1 MSSVNSTSSAAAA
14 SNMLRI
20 TGMATGLD
28 TDSLVKAMTS
38 NIQSKID
45 KATQDEQ
52 IAEWKQE
59 MYRDIIKDAKSLQEY
74 FDPLSDKYIMNSNK
88 FNSAQVA
95 NTNESVVGFSASSS
109 AQGGNYKVVV
119 TQLAQSA
126 VASGDK
132 ISASKGIATKLVDID
147 SDLSGKTITFNFGL
161 DSTDIGSVDVSVDNN
176 TTIQNVIDTINNK
189 IKDDDALKDKGITAS
204 FDELTGKFVFT
215 ADKVEKDQS
224 LSLNVEGITASS
236 LGLGNITSQAKKNAE
251 FTITYPDGRTE
262 SVKDQ
267 SSNSFTA
274 NGVTYSLRSV
284 GTSSITVDKNN
295 TDGIVDNVKN
305 FINDYNALVDK
316 IQGKLTEKKQY
327 TYKPLTDDQ
336 KSSMSDSDIEKW
348 NEQAQQGL
356 LKNDSN
362 LEQLLSD
369 LRGTFFNA
377 VYSDKTDDKA
387 TSVKN
392 SYYMGTYGNNA
403 LGLDTS
409 SNLDDYGKI
418 EITDEAKLKS
428 AISNNIEDFTKFF
441 IGTSSKEL
449 GEDEKYIGSD
459 TYYEDGLF
467 IRMDKILRNYVG
479 DPGVGTDG
487 TSSLKGTLNI
497 YANKQ
502 YDYSITGYSSRN
514 TLPDQIYEQALNITD
529 LQTKLTDAENRYYEK
544 FSQLETTINQL
555 NSQMSS
561 FSSQMGT
568 SQ

>member
-1 MSSVNSTSSAAAA
+1 MSSVNSTSSTAA

-59 MYRDIIKDAKSLQEY
+59 MYQDIIKDAKGLQEY

-88 FNSAQVA
+88 FNSAQVT
-95 NTNESVVGFSASSS
+95 NTNDSVVGFSASSS
-109 AQGGNYKVVV
+109 AQGGNYKIEV
-119 TQLAQSA
+119 TQLAQAA
-126 VASGDK
+126 VVSGGTVAANNGL
-132 ISASKGIATKLVDID
+132 STKLTDLGLAKDDTID
-147 SDLSGKTITFNFGL
+147 FTIDGKIT
-161 DSTDIGSVDVSVDNN
+161 SVTVGDT
-176 TTIQNVIDTINNK
+176 TTIKDVLNTINNDAD
-189 IKDDDALKDKGITAS
+189 IKSAGVTAS
-204 FDELTGKFVFT
+204 FDELSKKFVFT
-215 ADKVEKDQS
+215 TDKMGDGLNIALTVGGTADESK
-224 LSLNVEGITASS
+224 
-236 LGLGNITSQAKKNAE
+236 LGLNSLTTTPGQDAKFN
-251 FTITYPDGRTE
+251 ITYPDGRTE
-262 SVKDQ
+262 SVSQ
-267 SSNSFTA
+267 QSNSFTA
-274 NGVTYSLRSV
+274 NGVTYNLKSIGTASV
-284 GTSSITVDKNN
+284 SVEKTN
-295 TDGIVDNVKN
+295 TDGIVDNVKS

-336 KSSMSDSDIEKW
+336 KEAMSDSDIEKW
-348 NEQAQQGL
+348 NEKAQQGL
-356 LKNDSN
+356 LRNDSN

-369 LRGTFFNA
+369 LRGTFFNT
-377 VYSDKTDDKA
+377 VYSDKTDNKD

-409 SNLDDYGKI
+409 SDLDDYGKI
-418 EITDEAKLKS
+418 QITDETKLKN

-467 IRMDKILRNYVG
+467 TRMDKILRNYVG

-502 YDYSITGYSSRN
+502 YDYGISGYSSRN

-529 LQTKLTDAENRYYEK
+529 LQTKLTDAEDRYYQK
-544 FSQLETTINQL
+544 FSQLETAINQL

-561 FSSQMGT
+561 FSSQMGL

>member
-1 MSSVNSTSSAAAA
+1 MTSVNSTSSTAA

-59 MYRDIIKDAKSLQEY
+59 MYQDIIKDAKGLQEY
-74 FDPLSDKYIMNSNK
+74 FDPLSDKYILGDSK
-88 FNSAQVA
+88 FNPVEI
-95 NTNESVVGFSASSS
+95 TNSSEGTVGITASSK
-109 AQGGNYKVVV
+109 AQAGNYNITVAK
-119 TQLAQSA
+119 LAQSA
-126 VASGDK
+126 VVENQAV
-132 ISASKGIATKLVDID
+132 SKADSTLSTKLTDING
-147 SDLSGKTITFNFGL
+147 SLNGKIITFNIKGN
-161 DSTDIGSVDVSVDNN
+161 DVKIDLTTNPDM
-176 TTIQNVIDTINNK
+176 TIQGVLDKINNDSN
-189 IKDDDALKDKGITAS
+189 ITSAGVTAS
-204 FDELTGKFVFT
+204 FDELSKKFVFT
-215 ADKVEKDQS
+215 TNDTGSSENLQVKVSDNDSSADLV
-224 LSLNVEGITASS
+224 SS
-236 LGLGNITSQAKKNAE
+236 LGFTEGANYSDSGQNAE

-262 SVKDQ
+262 SVTQ
-267 SSNSFTA
+267 QSNSFTA
-274 NGVTYSLRSV
+274 NGVTYSLKST
-284 GTSSITVDKNN
+284 GSASISIEKNN
-295 TDGIVDNVKN
+295 TDGIVDNVKK
-305 FINDYNALVDK
+305 FIDDYNALVDK

-336 KSSMSDSDIEKW
+336 KEAMSDSDIEKW
-348 NEQAQQGL
+348 NEKAQQGL
-356 LKNDSN
+356 LRNDSN

-369 LRGTFFNA
+369 LRGTFFNT
-377 VYSDKTDDKA
+377 VYSDKTDNKD

-392 SYYMGTYGNNA
+392 SYYMGTYGSNA

-409 SNLDDYGKI
+409 SDLDDYGKI
-418 EITDEAKLKS
+418 QITDETKLKN

-467 IRMDKILRNYVG
+467 TRMDKILRNYVG

-502 YDYSITGYSSRN
+502 YDYGISGYSSRN

-529 LQTKLTDAENRYYEK
+529 LQTKLTDAEDRYYQK
-544 FSQLETTINQL
+544 FSQLETTMSQL

-561 FSSQMGT
+561 FYSQMGI

>member
-45 KATQDEQ
+45 KAAQDEQ

-88 FNSAQVA
+88 FNSAQVT

-109 AQGGNYKVVV
+109 AQGGNYKIEV
-119 TQLAQSA
+119 TQLAQAA
-126 VASGDK
+126 VVSGGTVTANNGL
-132 ISASKGIATKLVDID
+132 STKLTDLGLAKD
-147 SDLSGKTITFNFGL
+147 STINFAINGKTVPIT
-161 DSTDIGSVDVSVDNN
+161 VSDT
-176 TTIQNVIDTINNK
+176 TTIKDVLDTIN
-189 IKDDDALKDKGITAS
+189 DDADVKSAGVTAS
-204 FDELTGKFVFT
+204 FDELSKKFVFT
-215 ADKVEKDQS
+215 TDKSGDGLTIALTVGGTADVSK
-224 LSLNVEGITASS
+224 
-236 LGLGNITSQAKKNAE
+236 LGLNSLTTTPGQDAKFNV
-251 FTITYPDGRTE
+251 TYPDGRTE
-262 SVKDQ
+262 SVAQ
-267 SSNSFTA
+267 QSNSFTA
-274 NGVTYSLRSV
+274 NGVTYSLKSV
-284 GTSSITVDKNN
+284 GTSSITVEKNN

-356 LKNDSN
+356 LKNDDN

-377 VYSDKTDDKA
+377 VYSDKTDDKT

-392 SYYMGTYGNNA
+392 LYYMGTYGSNA

-409 SNLDDYGKI
+409 SDLDDYGKI
-418 EITDEAKLKS
+418 QITDESKLKS

-449 GEDEKYIGSD
+449 GEDEKYIGSE

-467 IRMDKILRNYVG
+467 TRMDKILRNYVG

-502 YDYSITGYSSRN
+502 YDYSISGYSSKN

>member
-14 SNMLRI
+14 SNMMRI

-45 KATQDEQ
+45 KAAQDEQ

-88 FNSAQVA
+88 FNSAQVT

-109 AQGGNYKVVV
+109 AQGGNYKIEV
-119 TQLAQSA
+119 TQLAQAA
-126 VASGDK
+126 VVSGGTVTANNGL
-132 ISASKGIATKLVDID
+132 STKLTDLGLAKD
-147 SDLSGKTITFNFGL
+147 STINFAINGKTVPIT
-161 DSTDIGSVDVSVDNN
+161 VSDT
-176 TTIQNVIDTINNK
+176 TTIKDVLDTIN
-189 IKDDDALKDKGITAS
+189 DDADVKSAGVTAS
-204 FDELTGKFVFT
+204 FDELSKKFVFT
-215 ADKVEKDQS
+215 TDKSGDGLTIALTVGGTADVSK
-224 LSLNVEGITASS
+224 
-236 LGLGNITSQAKKNAE
+236 LGLNSLTTTPGQDAKFNV
-251 FTITYPDGRTE
+251 TYPDGRTE
-262 SVKDQ
+262 SVAQ
-267 SSNSFTA
+267 QSNSFTA
-274 NGVTYSLRSV
+274 NGVTYSLKSV
-284 GTSSITVDKNN
+284 GTSSITVEKNN

-356 LKNDSN
+356 LKNDDN

-377 VYSDKTDDKA
+377 VYSDKTDDKT

-392 SYYMGTYGNNA
+392 SYYMGTYGSNA

-409 SNLDDYGKI
+409 SDLDDYGKI
-418 EITDEAKLKS
+418 QITDESKLKS

-449 GEDEKYIGSD
+449 GEDEKYIGSE

-467 IRMDKILRNYVG
+467 TRMDKILRNYVG

-502 YDYSITGYSSRN
+502 YDYSISGYSSKN